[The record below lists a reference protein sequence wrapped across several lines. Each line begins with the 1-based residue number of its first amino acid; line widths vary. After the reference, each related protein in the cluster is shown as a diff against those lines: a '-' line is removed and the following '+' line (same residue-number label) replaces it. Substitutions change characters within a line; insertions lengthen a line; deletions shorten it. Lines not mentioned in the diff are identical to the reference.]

1 MSEHRFDTPGPVEL
15 KVTIPAGEISVQTID
30 GDESFVTIEGS
41 PKLVEQT
48 TVEQRGDAIVVEFHG
63 KHAGISIAIGNLSF
77 GGGRLEVRARVPHAS
92 RARLNSASADM
103 TLDGKLESLELKTVS
118 GDVRGSAEIEGDAAV
133 KSVSGDVRLATIGG
147 DLRVQ
152 SVSGDTTV
160 RSIGGSLEA
169 KSVSGDV
176 RVESVRSGH
185 TNATSISGDIEIGIA
200 AGSNVDVDANSVSGE
215 LSSEVALASDPGAAS
230 FGDGP
235 TVVVRGKTVSGDF
248 RVFRACMRSLL
259 RGRNARL
266 LFGGEAISLF
276 GDWALIIVLGIWAK
290 TLTGSNAAAGL
301 VFFVFA
307 AGRLTVAARRRARRP
322 RAAPAADGQ
331 CRRLPRPERA
341 PAAVRARPERRLADL
356 RRHAPLLGR
365 RLGVRLGARRAASRR
380 VPGGAAAGG
389 ERARCRRSRRDC
401 GSSRRSPAPGLFAV
415 VGGGAVARARRGDVR
430 RLGRRA
436 LGAAHPRRAA

>member
-1 MSEHRFDTPGPVEL
+1 MSEHRFDTTGPVEL

-103 TLDGKLESLELKTVS
+103 TVDGRLESLELKTVS

-248 RVFRACMRSLL
+248 RVFRA
-259 RGRNARL
+259 A
-266 LFGGEAISLF
+266 
-276 GDWALIIVLGIWAK
+276 
-290 TLTGSNAAAGL
+290 
-301 VFFVFA
+301 
-307 AGRLTVAARRRARRP
+307 
-322 RAAPAADGQ
+322 
-331 CRRLPRPERA
+331 
-341 PAAVRARPERRLADL
+341 
-356 RRHAPLLGR
+356 
-365 RLGVRLGARRAASRR
+365 
-380 VPGGAAAGG
+380 
-389 ERARCRRSRRDC
+389 
-401 GSSRRSPAPGLFAV
+401 
-415 VGGGAVARARRGDVR
+415 
-430 RLGRRA
+430 
-436 LGAAHPRRAA
+436 

>member
-15 KVTIPAGEISVQTID
+15 KVTIPAGEISVQTVD
-30 GDESFVTIEGS
+30 GDESVVTIDGS

-77 GGGRLEVRARVPHAS
+77 GGGQLEVRATVPHSS

-103 TLDGKLESLELKTVS
+103 TLDGKLASLDLKSVS
-118 GDVRGSAEIEGDAAV
+118 GDVRGSAEIEGDATV
-133 KSVSGDVRLATIGG
+133 KSVSGDVRLASIGG

-160 RSIGGSLEA
+160 RSIGGSVEA

-200 AGSNVDVDANSVSGE
+200 SGSNVDVDANSVSGE

-248 RVFRACMRSLL
+248 RVFR
-259 RGRNARL
+259 G
-266 LFGGEAISLF
+266 
-276 GDWALIIVLGIWAK
+276 
-290 TLTGSNAAAGL
+290 
-301 VFFVFA
+301 
-307 AGRLTVAARRRARRP
+307 VA
-322 RAAPAADGQ
+322 
-331 CRRLPRPERA
+331 
-341 PAAVRARPERRLADL
+341 
-356 RRHAPLLGR
+356 
-365 RLGVRLGARRAASRR
+365 
-380 VPGGAAAGG
+380 
-389 ERARCRRSRRDC
+389 
-401 GSSRRSPAPGLFAV
+401 
-415 VGGGAVARARRGDVR
+415 
-430 RLGRRA
+430 
-436 LGAAHPRRAA
+436 